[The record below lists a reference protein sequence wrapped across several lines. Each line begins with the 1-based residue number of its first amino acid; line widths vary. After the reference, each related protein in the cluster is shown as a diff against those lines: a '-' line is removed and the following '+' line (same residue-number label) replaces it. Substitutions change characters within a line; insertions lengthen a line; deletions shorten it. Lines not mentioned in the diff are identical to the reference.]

1 MISEKSSLSSPDEEQ
16 PPLQVPAAAQSAQL
30 NGEKETEVDPN
41 IVDWDEHDKDNPK
54 EWPFARK
61 IFITVQLALLAV
73 AASLGSSIISP
84 AERVFGPEMGVSK
97 EVSVLAVSLYVVG
110 FAFGPVLWAPI
121 SEIWGRRVSMLPA
134 MFIMALFSIGTATS
148 KNATSIFVTRFFS
161 GIFGSAPVSNVT
173 AALSDIWRPQHRGT
187 AVAFYGLAVVGGP
200 TLGPTIGAA
209 LTNSRLGW
217 RWTEYIEAIF
227 VFAVVFLS
235 YFGLPE
241 LYSPVLLKWKAR
253 RLRAETGN
261 NDLYHPHERLKLD
274 FKSIL
279 TKQLARPLRFLF
291 TEPIVT
297 CIALYASFVYALLYL
312 TLEVFPYVFAD
323 IRGWGPVVS
332 TLPFL
337 ALFVGVI
344 FAVGI
349 NIGNQPYYIRKCE
362 AADGKPVPEARLP
375 PMAIGSVCFTTGLW
389 LFGWTASPDHHWIIP
404 VIAAAFI
411 GCGFSVT
418 FQQCINFLVDS
429 YGLYAAS
436 ATAANTFLR
445 SLLGAAFPLVANPM
459 FHNLGVAH
467 AMSILGSLAVLAL
480 PMPFVFMKYG
490 KKLRMM
496 SKFAPSDR

>member
-1 MISEKSSLSSPDEEQ
+1 MAICEENIHH
-16 PPLQVPAAAQSAQL
+16 LPACDA
-30 NGEKETEVDPN
+30 G
-41 IVDWDEHDKDNPK
+41 
-54 EWPFARK
+54 
-61 IFITVQLALLAV
+61 
-73 AASLGSSIISP
+73 
-84 AERVFGPEMGVSK
+84 GVSK
-97 EVSVLAVSLYVVG
+97 SGIQHHFPSRARLRTRSRRESRGLSIGGFSLCVSNSLPCQHPPVCKGKHSRETANLEFHHIVVTHANIVGSVG
-110 FAFGPVLWAPI
+110 FACGPVLWAPV

-134 MFIMALFSIGTATS
+134 MFIMGLFSIGTATS
-148 KNATSIFVTRFFS
+148 KTAAAILVTRFFS
-161 GIFGSAPVSNVT
+161 GVFGSAPVSNVT
-173 AALSDIWRPQHRGT
+173 AAISDVWKPQHRGT

-209 LTNSRLGW
+209 LTNSHLGW

-227 VFAVVFLS
+227 VFAVVALA
-235 YFGLPE
+235 YFCLPE
-241 LYSPVLLKWKAR
+241 LYAPVLLKWKAQ

-261 NDLYHPHERLKLD
+261 MDLYHPHEKIKLD

-312 TLEVFPYVFAD
+312 TLEVFPIVFSE

-344 FAVGI
+344 FAVMI

-362 AADGKPVPEARLP
+362 EANGKPVPEARLP
-375 PMAIGSVCFTTGLW
+375 PMMIGGFLFTTGLW
-389 LFGWTASPDHHWIIP
+389 WFGWTAAPNHHWILP

-411 GCGFSVT
+411 GSGFSVT

-445 SLLGAAFPLVANPM
+445 SMLGAAFPLVATPM

-467 AMSILGSLAVLAL
+467 AMSILGALAALAL
-480 PMPFVFMKYG
+480 PVPFIFRKYG